1 MADWALQDAKAC
13 FSDVVEQARRKGP
26 QTVTRRGQAAVI
38 VVAVEQFRQLT
49 RRKGQEDLVSFFR
62 KSPLAELDPAWLAR
76 APDAGREVR
85 L

>member
-1 MADWALQDAKAC
+1 MASWALQDAKAH

-26 QTVTRRGQAAVI
+26 QTVTRRGQAAVM

-49 RRKGQEDLVSFFR
+49 RRPGQDELTTFFR
-62 KSPLAELDPAWLAR
+62 QSPLAELDPDWLIR
-76 APDAGREVR
+76 THDTGREVP